1 MSKIVNQELLTGERA
16 LFQAK
21 NIEII
26 NTTFADGESPLKEAS
41 DISLRNSF
49 FKWKYPMWYGRRFT
63 LKNCTLFDT
72 ARAGIWYTDGIDMTD
87 CIIEAPKTF
96 RRSSNIRLD
105 GVSIPNA
112 DETLWHCRDVI
123 MNRVHAKGNYFA
135 MNSENMEINDF
146 ELIGN
151 YSFDG
156 ARNIVISD
164 ARMLSK
170 DSFWNAENV
179 EVRNSFI
186 SGEYIGWNAKNVKFV
201 NCIIESLQGFCYMD
215 NVILEDCT
223 LLNTNLAFEY
233 STVDADI
240 NSVIDSI
247 KNPISGRIKA
257 EDIRE
262 IIFDD
267 PARSDRSRTE
277 IITEKKD

>member
-49 FKWKYPMWYGRRFT
+49 FKWKYPMWYGRRLT

-156 ARNIVISD
+156 ARNIVISN